1 MAQEFA
7 SDNSQ
12 NGLFSRLKLSNHR
25 GFFSFIFVTLSI
37 IFILIT
43 FAAVQQQQTTQ
54 SKADTNLCPYFSCNN
69 YVSPGFTSGTANKLK
84 CDNHVC
90 CKSTLLDVNVYKC
103 NNDTNGRLYCKNFN
117 SYTESQKEGFCK
129 SFPSTCE
136 WTSSRR
142 CIETGSNPPAT
153 VACAQDGEIIN
164 RISNPN
170 QLCCNGLP
178 GERVTGGPGSQ
189 IKCVGNSPASST
201 CVKEGVSF
209 DVREGKNCCPSSES
223 GPIVKLVTNLP
234 NGSTRGT
241 CDRETPILGAQC
253 LTDTGLPIGTCGTTS
268 DKLYCDSRVGTCLS
282 CDGTVTNDNK
292 CSTVVNPNLC
302 ATQAGP
308 GVLYYCDAQNQRVP
322 CDDNSGSCLKS
333 SVVGQDLPSSGT
345 CNYGGTNGTWKSG
358 LCSGVPN
365 VKCCSKG
372 TTNPPP
378 PPPPPGSDGGDP
390 IVIQP
395 PAGETGNVELD
406 LKLAFQGIVT
416 LPKTK
421 TQLKIKVK
429 LVDDLN
435 NVKVN
440 NDTIFTANTSGIWS
454 GIVTFSDVDLSKK
467 YYLLIKGP
475 MHLQK
480 KICDANAADPNPDSA
495 GYYSCQ
501 FGNITLRSGVNVLP
515 GGVNP
520 FDFSKV
526 TMLAGD
532 LDQNGFVNREDTEPL
547 QSALLLEKDQRKS
560 SAILEKLD
568 LNLDGIVEPKDWDL
582 MLAALKIK
590 YDEK

>member
-1 MAQEFA
+1 M
-7 SDNSQ
+7 
-12 NGLFSRLKLSNHR
+12 
-25 GFFSFIFVTLSI
+25 
-37 IFILIT
+37 
-43 FAAVQQQQTTQ
+43 
-54 SKADTNLCPYFSCNN
+54 
-69 YVSPGFTSGTANKLK
+69 
-84 CDNHVC
+84 
-90 CKSTLLDVNVYKC
+90 
-103 NNDTNGRLYCKNFN
+103 
-117 SYTESQKEGFCK
+117 
-129 SFPSTCE
+129 
-136 WTSSRR
+136 
-142 CIETGSNPPAT
+142 
-153 VACAQDGEIIN
+153 
-164 RISNPN
+164 
-170 QLCCNGLP
+170 
-178 GERVTGGPGSQ
+178 
-189 IKCVGNSPASST
+189 
-201 CVKEGVSF
+201 
-209 DVREGKNCCPSSES
+209 
-223 GPIVKLVTNLP
+223 
-234 NGSTRGT
+234 
-241 CDRETPILGAQC
+241 
-253 LTDTGLPIGTCGTTS
+253 
-268 DKLYCDSRVGTCLS
+268 
-282 CDGTVTNDNK
+282 
-292 CSTVVNPNLC
+292 
-302 ATQAGP
+302 
-308 GVLYYCDAQNQRVP
+308 
-322 CDDNSGSCLKS
+322 
-333 SVVGQDLPSSGT
+333 
-345 CNYGGTNGTWKSG
+345 
-358 LCSGVPN
+358 PN

-395 PAGETGNVELD
+395 PTGGTGNVELD

>member
-189 IKCVGNSPASST
+189 IKCVGNS
-201 CVKEGVSF
+201 F
-209 DVREGKNCCPSSES
+209 
-223 GPIVKLVTNLP
+223 
-234 NGSTRGT
+234 
-241 CDRETPILGAQC
+241 
-253 LTDTGLPIGTCGTTS
+253 
-268 DKLYCDSRVGTCLS
+268 SRQS
-282 CDGTVTNDNK
+282 I
-292 CSTVVNPNLC
+292 
-302 ATQAGP
+302 AT
-308 GVLYYCDAQNQRVP
+308 
-322 CDDNSGSCLKS
+322 
-333 SVVGQDLPSSGT
+333 
-345 CNYGGTNGTWKSG
+345 
-358 LCSGVPN
+358 
-365 VKCCSKG
+365 
-372 TTNPPP
+372 
-378 PPPPPGSDGGDP
+378 
-390 IVIQP
+390 
-395 PAGETGNVELD
+395 
-406 LKLAFQGIVT
+406 
-416 LPKTK
+416 
-421 TQLKIKVK
+421 
-429 LVDDLN
+429 
-435 NVKVN
+435 
-440 NDTIFTANTSGIWS
+440 
-454 GIVTFSDVDLSKK
+454 
-467 YYLLIKGP
+467 
-475 MHLQK
+475 
-480 KICDANAADPNPDSA
+480 
-495 GYYSCQ
+495 
-501 FGNITLRSGVNVLP
+501 
-515 GGVNP
+515 
-520 FDFSKV
+520 
-526 TMLAGD
+526 
-532 LDQNGFVNREDTEPL
+532 
-547 QSALLLEKDQRKS
+547 
-560 SAILEKLD
+560 
-568 LNLDGIVEPKDWDL
+568 
-582 MLAALKIK
+582 
-590 YDEK
+590 